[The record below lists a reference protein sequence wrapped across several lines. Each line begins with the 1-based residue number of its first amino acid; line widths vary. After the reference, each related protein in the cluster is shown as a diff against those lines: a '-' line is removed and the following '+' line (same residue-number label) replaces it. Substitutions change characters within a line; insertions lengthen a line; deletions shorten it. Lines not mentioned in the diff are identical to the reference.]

1 MRRFCILA
9 VTLVSLAVVD
19 SAAAQPVSVPLSFNN
34 AVLTTP
40 GFKNV
45 VLVSPKTAPITATAQ
60 FESTTGTF
68 TINPSD
74 FHFPTYSFSTP
85 VPGTLQVTLK
95 QPATGQF
102 VEPTGFLTLTADYL
116 ATITLNGVGSCV
128 ADTGA
133 QTYTTSNTT
142 IYPGVPFPATPTGPV
157 TGPGAFTGGWP
168 NVSSSGSACTLVAS
182 SLNGPGGLWISK
194 NISPPSANLAIAA
207 TPKSTSA
214 RVGQS
219 RVIKV
224 TVRDTGKLGAKSVK
238 VCAAAGKAVHVAGAR
253 CRTVST
259 LAAGAKKTIK
269 FTLQGMKPGKFAVK
283 LTASSTGV
291 TTAKTHVVL
300 KVTT

>member
-1 MRRFCILA
+1 MRRFCILT

-19 SAAAQPVSVPLSFNN
+19 SAAAAPVSVPLSFNN

-74 FHFPTYSFSTP
+74 FHFPTYSFNKP
-85 VPGTLQVTLK
+85 VPGTLQVALK

-102 VEPTGFLTLTADYL
+102 VAPTGFLTLTADYL
-116 ATITLNGVGSCV
+116 ATITLTGVGSCV

-157 TGPGAFTGGWP
+157 TGPGAFTGGWSS
-168 NVSSSGSACTLVAS
+168 VSSSGSACALVAS

-194 NISPPSANLAIAA
+194 NVSPPSASLSVTANPKKAK
-207 TPKSTSA
+207 TP
-214 RVGQS
+214 VGKP

-224 TVRDTGKLGAKSVK
+224 TVRDTGKLAAGSVK
-238 VCAAAGKAVHVAGAR
+238 VCAAAAKAVHVAGGK
-253 CRTVST
+253 CKTVST
-259 LAAGAKKTIK
+259 LAAGAAKTIK
-269 FTLQGMKPGKFAVK
+269 FTLRGTKTGKFAIK
-283 LTASSTGV
+283 FSASSSGV
-291 TTAKTHVVL
+291 PTAKTVAVL
-300 KVTT
+300 KVTA